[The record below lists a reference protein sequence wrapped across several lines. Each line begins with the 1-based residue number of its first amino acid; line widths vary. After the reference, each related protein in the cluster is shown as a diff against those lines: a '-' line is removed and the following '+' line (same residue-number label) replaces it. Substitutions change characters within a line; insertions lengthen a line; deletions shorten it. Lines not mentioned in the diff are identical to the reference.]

1 MAVEKQMGIVGMKVM
16 ARGRIL
22 SSWTPP
28 PVEVQKKS
36 WEGSGAIAT
45 TPGTLTKH
53 ETMFYTLS
61 LPISTAI
68 IGCDSVEQVE
78 ECFQLARAYTPLS
91 EKQMAELEAKTE
103 PIARQALFFR
113 LMAR

>member
-1 MAVEKQMGIVGMKVM
+1 M
-16 ARGRIL
+16 ARGRVL

-36 WEGSGAIAT
+36 WEGTGAIAT

-61 LPISTAI
+61 LP
-68 IGCDSVEQVE
+68 SVEQVE
-78 ECFQLARAYTPLS
+78 ECVQLARDFTPLN
-91 EKQMAELEAKTE
+91 EKQMAALADKTE
-103 PIARQALFFR
+103 PIAKQALFFR
-113 LMAR
+113 LMKR